1 MLEPEGLF
9 TGDDALSE
17 MRFEEGEVVKKL
29 KRIKASGAPG
39 PDKVWSRVLHDMA
52 DALGKPLSII
62 YNKLMEEG
70 YVPSIWRMANVCP
83 IFKKGTKGDPANYR
97 PVSLTCVV
105 GKVMESLIRDK
116 IVEHL
121 EKYSLIRASQ
131 HGFMAGRSTTTN
143 MLVYMETLTRL
154 MDEGHAVDV
163 LYLDFSKAFN
173 KVPHRRLLDK

>member
-1 MLEPEGLF
+1 MLH
-9 TGDDALSE
+9 
-17 MRFEEGEVVKKL
+17 KL
-29 KRIKASGAPG
+29 
-39 PDKVWSRVLHDMA
+39 A
-52 DALGKPLSII
+52 DTLGKPLSII

-83 IFKKGTKGDPANYR
+83 IFKKVTKRDPANYS

-131 HGFMAGRSTTTN
+131 QRFMAGRSTTTN
-143 MLVYMETLTRL
+143 MLVYMETLIRL

-163 LYLDFSKAFN
+163 LHLDFSKPFY
-173 KVPHRRLLDK
+173 KVPHRRLLVFISLFQPIEIK